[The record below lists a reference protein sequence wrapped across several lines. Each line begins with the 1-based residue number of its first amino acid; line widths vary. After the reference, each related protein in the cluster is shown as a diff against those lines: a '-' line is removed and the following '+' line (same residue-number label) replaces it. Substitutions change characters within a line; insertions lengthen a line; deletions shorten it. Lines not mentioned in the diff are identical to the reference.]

1 MSQLDKFPTVNQSIA
16 RGIDRRRFMRPLTLA
31 VPVALLFLLTACG
44 GSTAVDPVSPAA
56 GGSSSSPAAGES
68 SAAGGDG
75 GMVLTGVVGT
85 EGDPDAFKITLVD
98 STGAPVSTLKAD
110 YYEVKIK
117 DLSKIHNFVLSGSGV
132 DEKTSV
138 PEVTEVTWKIT
149 VVPGTY
155 TYVCSPHPK
164 MTGSFTVT

>member
-44 GSTAVDPVSPAA
+44 GSTSGDPVSPAA
-56 GGSSSSPAAGES
+56 GGSSSSPAASES
-68 SAAGGDG
+68 SAAGGG

-117 DLSKIHNFVLSGSGV
+117 DLSKIHNFALSGSGV

-138 PEVTEVTWKIT
+138 PEITEATWKIT
-149 VVPGTY
+149 VVAGTY